1 MDPER
6 GKYFLFIYL
15 FIFNKNRNN
24 DYSFM
29 KSLFTL
35 LQSLNGT
42 EAIKVP
48 RFFFWQGRGGGGTEG
63 YPLKKITYASVPCVF
78 YRVHAIVCLYC
89 KRPFKKDL
97 LKGASIPK
105 QSTNGIKA
113 TQKRSLI
120 SFIHLNVWSYQ

>member
-48 RFFFWQGRGGGGTEG
+48 RFFFWQGRGGGGDG
-63 YPLKKITYASVPCVF
+63 GLSLKKNYICIGPM
-78 YRVHAIVCLYC
+78 RVLSGPRYCL
-89 KRPFKKDL
+89 PVL
-97 LKGASIPK
+97 
-105 QSTNGIKA
+105 
-113 TQKRSLI
+113 
-120 SFIHLNVWSYQ
+120 